1 MTTKPRPI
9 GITVPPQLPQRRPRT
24 STHSVVRALRRE
36 IADDHYALLHA
47 ARY

>member
-9 GITVPPQLPQRRPRT
+9 GITVPPDPTKRRPRT

-36 IADDHYALLHA
+36 VVADHYALLSA

>member
-9 GITVPPQLPQRRPRT
+9 GITVPPQISQRRPRT
-24 STHSVVRALRRE
+24 STHSVLRALRRE
-36 IADDHYALLHA
+36 IAADHYALLAA